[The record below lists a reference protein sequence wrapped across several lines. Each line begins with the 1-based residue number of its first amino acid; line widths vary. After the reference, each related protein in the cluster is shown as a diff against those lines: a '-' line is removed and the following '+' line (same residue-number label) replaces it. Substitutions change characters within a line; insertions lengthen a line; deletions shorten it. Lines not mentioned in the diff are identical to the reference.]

1 MSPAPDHPAQGV
13 ANDVAAGVVSG
24 VVVQAGLVHGGVH
37 VHPAAPAVDSGHP
50 RPCLPWLVAGALLV
64 LLTAVTVA
72 LPVHD
77 TIAGEPVPQPGT
89 PPTSPPPAETFTLS
103 GTLTLKQAS
112 DDLRFGKPAIAST
125 SQGCQGT
132 GSYSD
137 LSAGTAVIVK
147 DPAGR
152 QVAVGALKAGRPA
165 EGDTNSCAMTFSVP
179 DVPRDLPSYSV
190 TISRRGTHVSTPDQ
204 ARAGI
209 ALSIGG

>member
-1 MSPAPDHPAQGV
+1 
-13 ANDVAAGVVSG
+13 
-24 VVVQAGLVHGGVH
+24 VQAGLVHGDVH
-37 VHPAAPAVDSGHP
+37 VHPAAPAVGSGHP
-50 RPCLPWLVAGALLV
+50 RHWLPWLVAGALV
-64 LLTAVTVA
+64 LLAAVAVT

-89 PPTSPPPAETFTLS
+89 PPTSPPSAFTLS

-125 SQGCQGT
+125 ARGCQGT

-137 LSAGTAVIVK
+137 LSTGTAVIIK

-152 QVAVGALKAGRPA
+152 QVAVGALKAGRLA
-165 EGDTNSCAMTFSVP
+165 EGDTNSCAMPFSVP
-179 DVPRDLPSYSV
+179 DVPRGLPSYSV

-204 ARAGI
+204 AQAGI

>member
-1 MSPAPDHPAQGV
+1 MSQAPDHPAHGV
-13 ANDVAAGVVSG
+13 ANDVAADVVSG

-37 VHPAAPAVDSGHP
+37 VHPATPAVGSSHP
-50 RPCLPWLVAGALLV
+50 KPRLPWLVAGALLI
-64 LLTAVTVA
+64 LLATVTVT

-89 PPTSPPPAETFTLS
+89 PTSPPATFTLS

-112 DDLRFGKPAIAST
+112 DDLRSGKPAIAST
-125 SQGCQGT
+125 PRGCHGT

-152 QVAVGALKAGRPA
+152 QVAVGALEAGRLA
-165 EGDTNSCAMTFSVP
+165 EGGTNSCAMPFSVP

-209 ALSIGG
+209 ALSIDG

>member
-1 MSPAPDHPAQGV
+1 MSQAPDHPARGV
-13 ANDVAAGVVSG
+13 ANDVAADVVSG

-37 VHPAAPAVDSGHP
+37 VHPAAPAVGADHP
-50 RPCLPWLVAGALLV
+50 RPWLPWLVAGAV
-64 LLTAVTVA
+64 LAFLAAAAVT

-89 PPTSPPPAETFTLS
+89 PPTSPPATFTLS

-112 DDLRFGKPAIAST
+112 ADLRNGKQAIAST

-132 GSYSD
+132 GSYAD

-152 QVAVGALKAGRPA
+152 QVAVGALKAGRLA
-165 EGDTNSCAMTFSVP
+165 GGDTNSCAMPFSVP

-190 TISRRGTHVSTPDQ
+190 TISHRGTHVSTPDQ